1 MKIVVVSGGFD
12 PIHSGHISYMKS
24 AKDIGDHLIVALNSD
39 EWLIQKKKK
48 VFMNI
53 EERKNILLNIECVD
67 EVITFN
73 DDDSGS
79 CIDAL
84 EKIKNKYPNENIIFC
99 NGGDRNKDNIPE
111 MMIEGIEF
119 RFGIGGDEK
128 KNSSSSLLKNWK
140 YDGEERIWGSFY
152 NFYDSKEVKVKELIV
167 NPRNGMSF
175 QKHKHRNEIWVVI
188 KGSCEVIF
196 ANKDPNKKEKVTLK
210 KFDNFFVNQGDWH
223 QITNPFEEECHII
236 EIQYGESVI
245 ENDIERLYY
254 YGGEKI

>member
-1 MKIVVVSGGFD
+1 MNIVVVSGGFD

-84 EKIKNKYPNENIIFC
+84 EKIKNKYPNDRIIFC
-99 NGGDRNKDNIPE
+99 NGGDRNQNNIPE
-111 MMIEGIEF
+111 MIVDGIEF
-119 RFGIGGDEK
+119 KFGVGGEDK

-140 YDGEERIWGSFY
+140 YDSEDRIWGTFY

-167 NPRNGMSF
+167 SPKKGMSF
-175 QKHKHRNEIWVVI
+175 QKHKQRNEIWLVTQ
-188 KGSCEVIF
+188 GSCEVMF
-196 ANKDPNKKEKVTLK
+196 ADKDPNQKERIVLN
-210 KFDNFFVNQGDWH
+210 KFDHFLAV
-223 QITNPFEEECHII
+223 
-236 EIQYGESVI
+236 YS
-245 ENDIERLYY
+245 
-254 YGGEKI
+254 KKK

>member
-84 EKIKNKYPNENIIFC
+84 EKIKNK
-99 NGGDRNKDNIPE
+99 
-111 MMIEGIEF
+111 
-119 RFGIGGDEK
+119 
-128 KNSSSSLLKNWK
+128 
-140 YDGEERIWGSFY
+140 
-152 NFYDSKEVKVKELIV
+152 
-167 NPRNGMSF
+167 
-175 QKHKHRNEIWVVI
+175 
-188 KGSCEVIF
+188 
-196 ANKDPNKKEKVTLK
+196 
-210 KFDNFFVNQGDWH
+210 
-223 QITNPFEEECHII
+223 
-236 EIQYGESVI
+236 
-245 ENDIERLYY
+245 
-254 YGGEKI
+254 